1 VTRALVV
8 GIFVGG
14 AARRMG
20 GKPKGLL
27 LTRGGERVI
36 DRTVALAR
44 KVSARVVLVGRSDAY
59 ALDLPCLP
67 DRARGAEADPGDAP
81 GPLGGLC
88 SLLEDAASGDA
99 IAIACDMP
107 FLTAD
112 LLARLATFE
121 PGRAAVAP
129 KRGGRWEPL
138 FARFDAARALP
149 VVEGRLARRA
159 LAMQGV
165 LDELAAGELPLLPG
179 ESTLL
184 SDWDCPEDMQ

>member
-1 VTRALVV
+1 MTHTLVV

-44 KVSARVVLVGRSDAY
+44 ELSSRVVLVGRSDAY
-59 ALDLPCLP
+59 ALDLPCLR
-67 DRARGAEADPGDAP
+67 DRAWGAEVGPGEAP

-88 SLLEDAASGDA
+88 SLLEYSASGDA
-99 IAIACDMP
+99 VAIACDMP

-112 LLARLATFE
+112 LLARLATYE

-149 VVEGRLARRA
+149 VAEGRLARRA
-159 LAMQGV
+159 LSMQGV
-165 LDELAAGELPLLPG
+165 LDELVAGELPLLPG

>member
-1 VTRALVV
+1 VTRTLVV

-14 AARRMG
+14 ASRRMG

-44 KVSARVVLVGRSDAY
+44 KVSSRVVLVGRSDAY

-67 DRARGAEADPGDAP
+67 DRGRGTEADPEDAP

-88 SLLEDAASGDA
+88 SLLEYAASGDA
-99 IAIACDMP
+99 VAIACDMP

-112 LLARLATFE
+112 LLARLATYE

-149 VVEGRLARRA
+149 VAEGRLARRA
-159 LAMQGV
+159 LSMQGV
-165 LDELAAGELPLLPG
+165 LDELVAGELPLLPG